1 MSGGE
6 RAVTNENVSLSSCL
20 WNPSSV
26 VTVVHFLYKMVT
38 LDLCSKCL
46 HDLCSKLQC
55 FGYVESGGSWIVLCS
70 RLYNEP
76 GGRKGSIFS
85 SAYCHFYTC
94 SVNCISDTQPH
105 LYIYSVNMSIERR
118 AVSLLN

>member
-1 MSGGE
+1 MICV
-6 RAVTNENVSLSSCL
+6 ANCNVS
-20 WNPSSV
+20 V
-26 VTVVHFLYKMVT
+26 
-38 LDLCSKCL
+38 
-46 HDLCSKLQC
+46 
-55 FGYVESGGSWIVLCS
+55 YVESGGSWIVLCS

-85 SAYCHFYTC
+85 SEYCHFYTC